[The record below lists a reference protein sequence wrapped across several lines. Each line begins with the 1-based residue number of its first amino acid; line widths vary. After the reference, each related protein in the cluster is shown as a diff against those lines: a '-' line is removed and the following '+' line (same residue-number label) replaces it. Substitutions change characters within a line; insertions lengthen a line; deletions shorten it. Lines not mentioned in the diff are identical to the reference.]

1 MNELVSIIVPVYN
14 AESFL
19 EECVCS
25 LLRQDYTNIEIVL
38 IDDGSTDHSNNIC
51 EKFSNLDSRVRLA
64 RIKNGGVSNAR
75 NIGLDMASGDL
86 ITFVDSDDV
95 IAVDYVS
102 SMVNC
107 MIDSGADV
115 VCSSILQWSPNSD
128 ITIPFPGAQNTKVVK
143 KMSSDN
149 ALECMLRNRLISSGP
164 YAKLFRNSVI
174 AAERFSKLVI
184 AEDLEYNFR
193 LFNKVEYVVY
203 LDYGTYKYRQNPTG
217 AMRKRFSPERMDAV
231 RATSAILA
239 TAIRLKK
246 SYLKAA
252 RYRLIR
258 AALHCA
264 GSILE
269 SPHAKQNMKY
279 YLECTSIIKKNFL
292 PVALDRGADI
302 KMRGIATLAVI
313 NLPLSWKLIS
323 SWHRLD
329 LRLKAASR
337 RSEGGSL

>member
-14 AESFL
+14 AETFL
-19 EECVCS
+19 DECIRS
-25 LLRQDYTNIEIVL
+25 LLRQDYTNIEIIL
-38 IDDGSTDHSNNIC
+38 IDDGSTDYSSDIC
-51 EKFSNLDSRVRLA
+51 EKFSSLDSRVRLV

-75 NIGLDMASGDL
+75 NIGLDIASGDL

-95 IAVDYVS
+95 ITVDYVS

-107 MIDSGADV
+107 MINNGADI
-115 VCSSILQWSPNSD
+115 VCSNILQWNPRND
-128 ITIPFPGAQNTKVVK
+128 VTIPFPGAQNTRVAKR
-143 KMSSDN
+143 MSSDD
-149 ALECMLRNRLISSGP
+149 ALECMLRNRFISSGP

-174 AAERFSKLVI
+174 EAERFSKLVI

-193 LFNKVEYVVY
+193 LFDKVEHIVY
-203 LDYGTYKYRQNPTG
+203 LDYDTYKYRQNPTG
-217 AMRKRFSPERMDAV
+217 AMRKPFSPERMDAV

-239 TAIRLKK
+239 TAIRHKK

-269 SPHAKQNMKY
+269 SAHTKQNREY
-279 YLECTSIIKKNFL
+279 YLECASIIKKNFL
-292 PVALDRGADI
+292 PVAFDSGADI
-302 KMRGIATLAVI
+302 KMRGIATLAAI
-313 NLPLSWKLIS
+313 NLPLSWRLTS

-329 LRLKAASR
+329 FRLKAASR
-337 RSEGGSL
+337 RSKSGSL